1 MKASVIDLRYRMK
14 EILKAIDRH
23 EEVTILYHG
32 KVKGVIRPEVSGRRR
47 RISDHP
53 FFNMYQ
59 SKKAVNDVIS
69 DLRRDRYRAV

>member
-1 MKASVIDLRYRMK
+1 MKISVIDLRYRMK

-32 KVKGVIRPEVSGRRR
+32 KVKGVIKPKVSSRNR
-47 RISDHP
+47 RISEHP

-59 SKKAVNDVIS
+59 SKKAVNDVIA

>member
-1 MKASVIDLRYRMK
+1 MK

-32 KVKGVIRPEVSGRRR
+32 KVKGVIKPKVSDRRR

-53 FFNMYQ
+53 FFNMCP
-59 SKKAVNDVIS
+59 SKKAVNDVIA
-69 DLRRDRYRAV
+69 DLRRDRYRAI